1 MAGETQRQRCGTCM
15 ALRQEVEAL
24 RRENQRLSYQLA
36 WTRIWNRGQRDL
48 IKRLRTDMARY
59 ADEVDHVQAES
70 ERKGE
75 G

>member
-1 MAGETQRQRCGTCM
+1 MTDYHA
-15 ALRQEVEAL
+15 
-24 RRENQRLSYQLA
+24 
-36 WTRIWNRGQRDL
+36 RDL